1 MTIPRFIVARAA
13 GDSVTLRDT
22 EKKRLAAI
30 FPRDNS
36 LPQDKAEAAAV
47 RMAEVCAKALNLV
60 HEAAQARQQQEGG
73 K

>member
-1 MTIPRFIVARAA
+1 MTVPRFVLARSA

-22 EKKRLAAI
+22 QKKRLAAI
-30 FPRDNS
+30 FPRDTS
-36 LPQDKAEAAAV
+36 LPEVTAEAAAV

-60 HEAAQARQQQEGG
+60 HEAAQAKKQQEGG